1 MRGYHS
7 LPGAGG
13 CPGWRHSLELV
24 MTASRPLSL
33 LARSALALASL
44 AALPAL
50 AGPRLIVQFA
60 DTDVEAAFAP
70 KSRVERLGRELGT
83 DAHHLRRMALG
94 AHVVELAPGADPQA
108 AALAAV
114 ANGYAKNAMPDKRRK
129 PARVVNDP
137 NAGWFLGNTPSAISA
152 NAAWDI
158 TTGSNATIVA
168 IVDTGILPHPDLAG
182 RILPGYDFIHDVAVA
197 NDGNGRDPD
206 PTDAGDWVTAE
217 EAATPDF
224 EDCDVE
230 NSSWHGTAVAGLVG
244 ANADNGQFTA
254 GVDWNT
260 RILPVRA
267 LGKCGG
273 YDSDILDGIA
283 WAAGLPVPG
292 VPKNPNV
299 AHVINLSLG
308 GLDDAPCPAF
318 YDVLLSQALSPTGTR
333 AIVAA
338 AGNDADNADLNTPS
352 SCPATIA
359 VAATTNVGNHTSY
372 TNTGASVDI
381 SAPGGSG
388 SSGASLILFL
398 ANGGTTVANT
408 SWGVAAGGGTS
419 FATPL
424 VAGTISLMLSVAP
437 NLTPAQVRQ
446 IIESTAKPFSGS
458 STCNTS
464 ICGHGILNAQAAVAA
479 AQALAPAAQKVP
491 VVEYFNAGF
500 GHYFM
505 SADADEIAGLD
516 GGAFGGAFVRT
527 GAGFNAWSTQAAG
540 TVPVCRFFTTPGTFG
555 TKSSHFY
562 TANPVECDGLKL
574 NPSWIY
580 EKIAFFIA
588 IPSGG
593 ICPGGTIPVYRM
605 YNHGQTGAP
614 NHRFTTNLATYQQF
628 TTTMGWDQE
637 GIGFCSPP

>member
-1 MRGYHS
+1 
-7 LPGAGG
+7 
-13 CPGWRHSLELV
+13 

-33 LARSALALASL
+33 CARLALVAAAA
-44 AALPAL
+44 AALPAF

-60 DTDVEAAFAP
+60 DADVEAAFAP

-83 DAHHLRRMALG
+83 DARHLRRMSLG
-94 AHVVELAPGADPQA
+94 AHVVELAPGADPQS

-114 ANGYAKNAMPDKRRK
+114 ANGYAKVAMPDKRRK
-129 PARVVNDP
+129 PARTVNDP
-137 NAGWFLGNTPSAISA
+137 FAGWYLANTSSAINA

-158 TTGSNATIVA
+158 STGSSGIVVA

-182 RILPGYDFIHDVAVA
+182 RILPGYDFIHDALVA

-206 PTDAGDWVTAE
+206 PTDAGDWVTSS

-224 EDCDVE
+224 EDCEVG
-230 NSSWHGTAVAGLVG
+230 NSSWHGTAVAGLVA
-244 ANADNGQFTA
+244 ANADNAQYAA
-254 GVDWNT
+254 GVDWGA
-260 RILPVRA
+260 RILPIRA

-292 VPKNPNV
+292 VPANPNV

-308 GLDDAPCPAF
+308 GLDETPCPAF
-318 YDVLLSQALSPTGTR
+318 YEALLSQALSPTGTR

-338 AGNDADNADLNTPS
+338 AGNEADNADLNVPS
-352 SCPATIA
+352 SCPAAIA
-359 VAATTNVGNHTSY
+359 VAATTNLGNRTSY

-381 SAPGGSG
+381 SAPGGNSG
-388 SSGASLILFL
+388 VTGGGLIQVLD
-398 ANGGTTVANT
+398 NGGTTISNLA
-408 SWGVAAGGGTS
+408 WGIGAGGGTS
-419 FATPL
+419 FAAPL

-446 IIESTAKPFSGS
+446 ILQDTAKPFSAS
-458 STCNTS
+458 SSCNTS
-464 ICGHGILNAQAAVAA
+464 LCGRGIVNAQAAVAA
-479 AQALAPAAQKVP
+479 AQALGPAAQKVP

-505 SADADEIAGLD
+505 TAQSDEIAGLD

-527 GAGFNAWSTQAAG
+527 GTGFNGWSTQAAG

-562 TANPVECDGLKL
+562 TANPVECAGLKL
-574 NPSWIY
+574 NPNWIY
-580 EKIAFFIA
+580 EKIAFYTA
-588 IPSGG
+588 IPAGG
-593 ICPGGTIPVYRM
+593 VCAGGTIPVYRM

-614 NHRFTTNLATYQQF
+614 NHRFTTSLATYQQF

-637 GIGFCSPP
+637 GIAFCAPL

>member
-1 MRGYHS
+1 MN
-7 LPGAGG
+7 
-13 CPGWRHSLELV
+13 
-24 MTASRPLSL
+24 ASHPLSL
-33 LARSALALASL
+33 LARSALALVSL

-83 DAHHLRRMALG
+83 DARHLRRMALG

-129 PARVVNDP
+129 PARTVNDP

-206 PTDAGDWVTAE
+206 PTDAGDWVTAAD
-217 EAATPDF
+217 AATPDF
-224 EDCDVE
+224 EDCDVQD
-230 NSSWHGTAVAGLVG
+230 SSWHGTAVAGLVG
-244 ANADNGQFTA
+244 ANADNGQYTA

-283 WAAGLPVPG
+283 WAAGLQVPG
-292 VPKNPNV
+292 VPRNPNV

-318 YDVLLSQALSPTGTR
+318 YDVLLSQVLSPTGTR

-338 AGNDADNADLNTPS
+338 AGNEADNADLNTPS

-359 VAATTNVGNHTSY
+359 IAATTSVGNHTSY
-372 TNTGASVDI
+372 TNTGASVDNR
-381 SAPGGSG
+381 ARRLRRRSG
-388 SSGASLILFL
+388 EPDPVPR
-398 ANGGTTVANT
+398 NGGTTVANA
-408 SWGVAAGGGTS
+408 SWGSPPAAAS
-419 FATPL
+419 FSTPL
-424 VAGTISLMLSVAP
+424 VAGAISLMLSVARIS
-437 NLTPAQVRQ
+437 LRAGARSS
-446 IIESTAKPFSGS
+446 STAKPFSGS
-458 STCNTS
+458 SSCNTS
-464 ICGHGILNAQAAVAA
+464 ICGHGILNVQAAVAA

-540 TVPVCRFFTTPGTFG
+540 TLPVCRFFTTPGTFG

-562 TANPVECDGLKL
+562 TANAVECDGLKL
-574 NPSWIY
+574 NPNWIY

-593 ICPGGTIPVYRM
+593 VCPGGTIPVYRM

-614 NHRFTTNLATYQQF
+614 NHRFTTSLATYQQF